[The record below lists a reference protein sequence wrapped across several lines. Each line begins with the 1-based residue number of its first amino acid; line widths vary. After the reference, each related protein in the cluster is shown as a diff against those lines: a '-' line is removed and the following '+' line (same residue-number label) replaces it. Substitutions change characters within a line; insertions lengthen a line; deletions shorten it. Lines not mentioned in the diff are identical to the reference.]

1 MSNLLCSVI
10 VATYNRS
17 GLLAR
22 LLASLVEQDIG
33 PAAFEVV
40 VIDDGSQDNT
50 LDYLNS
56 MQLPYAFRYQTQPNQ
71 GPAATR
77 NEAISLA
84 TSDLIVSLDDDVV
97 AAPDLLR
104 RHIEA
109 HQGRAHLAAMGV
121 MLLPPEKQL
130 RPWLQWEA
138 LSLDKQYRHLK
149 QGNWRATP
157 RQFYT
162 ANASFG
168 RDDALRAGLFDPR
181 FRRAEDIEFAYR
193 LEDHG
198 GSFQFLPDAV
208 VHHDPNRTYQEWLRV
223 PLQYGHYD
231 VVMGREGRRSV
242 LRHAAWDYSRRQIA
256 LKVAARALVG
266 RHRLVQ
272 GFNVAAAGI
281 GSAASLIHMPRVS
294 RAAYSAIFNLQ
305 YWQGLSEGLGGREAF
320 WSMTNVMT
328 QKPR

>member
-1 MSNLLCSVI
+1 MCSVI

-17 GLLAR
+17 ELLGK
-22 LLASLVEQDIG
+22 LLASLADQDIG
-33 PAAFEVV
+33 PTAFEVV

-50 LDYLNS
+50 LDYLKS
-56 MQLPYAFRYQTQPNQ
+56 VKAPYAFRYKTQRNQ
-71 GPAATR
+71 GPAAAR

-84 TSDLIVSLDDDVV
+84 TSNLVVSLDDDVM

-104 RHIEA
+104 HHVLA
-109 HQGRAHLAAMGV
+109 HQGREHLAAMGV

-138 LSLDKQYRHLK
+138 ATLDKQYRHLR
-149 QGNWRATP
+149 QGDWRATP
-157 RQFYT
+157 RHFYT

-168 RDDALRAGLFDPR
+168 RDDALKAGLFDPR

-193 LEDHG
+193 LEDQG
-198 GSFQFLPDAV
+198 GSFQFLPHAV

-231 VVMGREGRRSV
+231 VVMGREGRRNV
-242 LRHAAWDYSRRQIA
+242 LRHAAWDYSRRQAA
-256 LKVAARALVG
+256 LKVAAHALVG
-266 RHRLVQ
+266 RHRLIH
-272 GFNVAAAGI
+272 GFNVVAAGVA
-281 GSAASLIHMPRVS
+281 SAASLIAMPRVS

-305 YWQGLSEGLGGREAF
+305 YWQGLSEGLGGRKAF
-320 WSMTNVMT
+320 WSMTNAMT
-328 QKPR
+328 QRRH